1 MDVIRDP
8 ELPLLEMEELMS
20 AISGRIPAEVEQNIC
35 RLLTLYASNI
45 TSVLCQFPSQQIAAV
60 IDSYAGE
67 LHRCHQHSCYFEL
80 TAIMSV
86 AMHMELKSPFHHL
99 SSRNSDPTSTPAPTD
114 NPSPEDDGT
123 ADGIM
128 VFWR

>member
-20 AISGRIPAEVEQNIC
+20 AISGRIPQEVEQNIC

-60 IDSYAGE
+60 IDSYAGKGGP
-67 LHRCHQHSCYFEL
+67 
-80 TAIMSV
+80 
-86 AMHMELKSPFHHL
+86 KSL
-99 SSRNSDPTSTPAPTD
+99 SYIFIRR
-114 NPSPEDDGT
+114 E
-123 ADGIM
+123 
-128 VFWR
+128 F

>member
-60 IDSYAGE
+60 IDSYAGRKRWE
-67 LHRCHQHSCYFEL
+67 RTNKFNVGER
-80 TAIMSV
+80 A
-86 AMHMELKSPFHHL
+86 E
-99 SSRNSDPTSTPAPTD
+99 
-114 NPSPEDDGT
+114 E
-123 ADGIM
+123 
-128 VFWR
+128 